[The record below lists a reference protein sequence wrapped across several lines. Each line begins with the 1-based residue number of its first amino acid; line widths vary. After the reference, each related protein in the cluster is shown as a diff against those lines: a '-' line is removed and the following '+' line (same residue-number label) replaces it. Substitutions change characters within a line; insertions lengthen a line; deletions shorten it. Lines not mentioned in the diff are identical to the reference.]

1 MLRKLIALLISMC
14 AVLLAGSATA
24 DPRRPSAIMATAVH
38 VVADAGA
45 TSVIV
50 DLSAPQQAR
59 VAALADPD
67 RLLLDLSN
75 VSFHAPADRKSHHGG
90 LVKALRFGVVMTAQS
105 RIVIDLVQPARV
117 VRQDVVSVADGVR
130 LVIRL
135 EPVAREAFLANAGAS
150 AWSRTDGDDIVTG
163 TVIRR
168 VNAAVGG
175 GALPLVVLD
184 PGHGGIDPGA
194 STAAGDLEK
203 TIVLQVAMLLRDRLE
218 RGGKVRVAM
227 TRTADVFVPLRD
239 RVRMARQAKA
249 HLFVSLHADSL
260 TDESEVRGATV
271 YTLAERASDER
282 SAKLADRENRADL
295 AAGIDLKDDQ
305 DEVSDILF
313 DLARRETRIFSH
325 EVARGIVSSV
335 QRATPMHKNPHRG
348 AGFRVLRAPD
358 VPSVLLEL
366 GYLSSAEDVKAIMSD
381 TWRTGMI
388 EAVARA
394 IEDFVTQRLSSHAGG
409 PRP

>member
-1 MLRKLIALLISMC
+1 MLRKLIALLVVVC
-14 AVLLAGSATA
+14 AAGLAGAAVA
-24 DPRRPSAIMATAVH
+24 DQRRASAIMATGVH
-38 VVADAGA
+38 IVADAAA
-45 TSVIV
+45 TTVLI

-67 RLLLDLSN
+67 RLLLDFSN
-75 VSFHAPADRKSHHGG
+75 VSFHAPADRKAHQGG
-90 LVKALRFGVVMTAQS
+90 LVRALRFGVVMTSQS
-105 RIVIDLVQPARV
+105 RMVIDLAQPAHV
-117 VRQDVVSVADGVR
+117 VRQDVVAVTGGHR

-135 EPVAREAFLANAGAS
+135 EPANREAFMAAAGTP
-150 AWSRTDGDDIVTG
+150 AWSRADGDEIVTG

-168 VNAAVGG
+168 VNATGSAT
-175 GALPLVVLD
+175 LPLVVLD

-203 TIVLQVAMLLRDRLE
+203 TIVLQVALLLRDRLE

-249 HLFVSLHADSL
+249 QLFVSLHADSL
-260 TDESEVRGATV
+260 SDESEVRGATV

-394 IEDFVTQRLSSHAGG
+394 IEEFVTQRLSSHAAG